1 MGRNMSKQCKRVL
14 QIIRTMNIGGAETL
28 IMNIYRNI
36 DRNQIQFDFLV
47 NGEGKYDDE
56 IRQLGGRIYL
66 IPYLTEVGQFKY
78 VKELKDFFKEHPEYT
93 TIHSHIDQVSG
104 IIVETAKK
112 SGVPVVIS
120 HSHNTQNSNN
130 ILGKIYKSYL
140 QSKINKNTDIKLA
153 CGEDAAKWL
162 YKNEASDAIIIKNGI
177 DTEKFFFSYENREK
191 IRSELNISDETVVIG
206 HVGRFSKQKNHK
218 FLIDIFYEYQK
229 VTSDSRLVLVGDGE
243 LRKEI
248 EEQIGKLG
256 LAEKVILLGIRK
268 DINEIYS
275 AFDFFVFPSLYE
287 GLSLV
292 SIEAQSS
299 GLKILASD
307 TIDHAC
313 NITENITFMGLEKSA
328 NVWAEHICK
337 TPLEDRSKVKERIV
351 NSGYDIKNTVNKIE
365 KIYLEN

>member
-1 MGRNMSKQCKRVL
+1 MSKQCKRVL

-130 ILGKIYKSYL
+130 MLGKIYKSYL
-140 QSKINKNTDIKLA
+140 QSKINKNT
-153 CGEDAAKWL
+153 
-162 YKNEASDAIIIKNGI
+162 
-177 DTEKFFFSYENREK
+177 
-191 IRSELNISDETVVIG
+191 RSEEHTSELQSRPNISYAVACLKKKKHHTIL
-206 HVGRFSKQKNHK
+206 NT
-218 FLIDIFYEYQK
+218 LITQ
-229 VTSDSRLVLVGDGE
+229 
-243 LRKEI
+243 
-248 EEQIGKLG
+248 
-256 LAEKVILLGIRK
+256 
-268 DINEIYS
+268 
-275 AFDFFVFPSLYE
+275 
-287 GLSLV
+287 
-292 SIEAQSS
+292 
-299 GLKILASD
+299 
-307 TIDHAC
+307 
-313 NITENITFMGLEKSA
+313 
-328 NVWAEHICK
+328 
-337 TPLEDRSKVKERIV
+337 
-351 NSGYDIKNTVNKIE
+351 
-365 KIYLEN
+365 